1 MIEKL
6 KNKKIHIAVTFG
18 AIVAGVM
25 LFQGVIPK
33 EAREPKI
40 DSISPSEGPVG
51 TQVTITGSGFTTS
64 FAGIS
69 GTKVKENVLP
79 PGNYVLIKDEVVN
92 QPLISPDGT
101 TLTLRIDLLSDKLTK
116 ECMQKFTKKKPEPCK
131 VHLKVINAYGKP
143 SNEKEFTITGL
154 EVKKLS
160 YSVTRIDSPQTSP
173 TIIHITNPPTEI
185 QPVEVARIR
194 ISTPLTNEHPIVVT
208 LRMLGQN
215 TDYSAKQ
222 PVLTCSALAGDESYV
237 QNVNNPTQEVYTIMG
252 WPIGTVGWCEFVANI
267 GEWGAGIF
275 DPGYDFSHLLLM
287 PGTQKDFAIKIKPSA
302 VQANAQPGTFIFR
315 ITPIAGSWWDQ
326 TQPAPYISYPVE
338 NDGFLSYQDPVTGV
352 ITSFFRSNPIQFVIG
367 Q

>member
-1 MIEKL
+1 MFTAVAAGL
-6 KNKKIHIAVTFG
+6 LLYQGFLPKKADES
-18 AIVAGVM
+18 
-25 LFQGVIPK
+25 K
-33 EAREPKI
+33 EGREPKI
-40 DSISPSEGPVG
+40 DSLSPSVGSVG
-51 TQVTITGSGFTTS
+51 TQITITGSGFTTS
-64 FAGIS
+64 FQGIS

-79 PGNYVLIKDEVVN
+79 PGNYVLIKDEVIN
-92 QPLISPDGT
+92 LPLISPDGT
-101 TLTLRIDLLSDKLTK
+101 TLTFKIDLISEKLTK
-116 ECMQKFTKKKPEPCK
+116 ECMAKFTKKKPEPCK
-131 VHLKVINAYGKP
+131 VQIKVVNAYGKP

-173 TIIHITNPPTEI
+173 TITHITNPPTEI
-185 QPVEVARIR
+185 QPVEVAKIR
-194 ISTPLTNEHPIVVT
+194 ISTPPTNAHPIVVT
-208 LRMLGQN
+208 LRMIGQN

-222 PVLTCSALAGDESYV
+222 PVLTCSALAGDESFV
-237 QNVNNPTQEVYTIMG
+237 QNVNNPTQDVVTIIG
-252 WPIGTVGWCEFVANI
+252 SPIGPGTDWCEFTATI

-338 NDGFLSYQDPVTGV
+338 NDGMLSYSDPVTGV
-352 ITSFFRSNPIQFVIG
+352 ITSFFRSNPIQFVAG